1 MGILIGCSF
10 FLQLQEHLSDS
21 QTAGVE
27 KLHLNADKILNSEK
41 ALSYVLFGLNA
52 MLMPLYYNVRNE
64 VGTDETAGVE

>member
-1 MGILIGCSF
+1 M
-10 FLQLQEHLSDS
+10 
-21 QTAGVE
+21 E

-52 MLMPLYYNVRNE
+52 MLMLLYYNVWNE